1 MKKLLFSTLFLLGM
15 TVNAI
20 AQSTSS
26 VWYNAFTDKEHKNYF
41 THYFMDRKN
50 MEFHFDW
57 DSDNEM
63 LIKNYVKKGHTE
75 TFDTY
80 YKDEPSKKFARIVLV
95 IDDKNPENS
104 KITINI
110 VEQNAPQENYYIKE
124 EGDKKSD
131 EKGDIKAPSAPS
143 APSANEA
150 NEANVDG
157 GTKSIK
163 DNAKNLLN
171 KGKNLFKKKDNKG
184 TAPKKSSNASAD
196 DGK

>member
-63 LIKNYVKKGHTE
+63 LIKNYVKKGNTE

-124 EGDKKSD
+124 KVDEKSD

-143 APSANEA
+143 ANG
-150 NEANVDG
+150 ANVDG

-163 DNAKNLLN
+163 DNAKSLLN
-171 KGKNLFKKKDNKG
+171 KGKNLFKKKDSKG

>member
-63 LIKNYVKKGHTE
+63 LIKNYVKKGNTE

-124 EGDKKSD
+124 KVDEKGD

-143 APSANEA
+143 A

-171 KGKNLFKKKDNKG
+171 KGKNLFKKKNNKW

-196 DGK
+196 NEK

>member
-63 LIKNYVKKGHTE
+63 LIKNYVKKGNTE

-143 APSANEA
+143 A

>member
-63 LIKNYVKKGHTE
+63 LIKNYVKKGNTE

-80 YKDEPSKKFARIVLV
+80 YKDEPCS
-95 IDDKNPENS
+95 NS
-104 KITINI
+104 RFSFVSRRFLRLI
-110 VEQNAPQENYYIKE
+110 
-124 EGDKKSD
+124 
-131 EKGDIKAPSAPS
+131 
-143 APSANEA
+143 
-150 NEANVDG
+150 
-157 GTKSIK
+157 
-163 DNAKNLLN
+163 LLPHT
-171 KGKNLFKKKDNKG
+171 FH
-184 TAPKKSSNASAD
+184 A
-196 DGK
+196 

>member
-57 DSDNEM
+57 DSDNER
-63 LIKNYVKKGHTE
+63 LIKNYVKKGNTE

-124 EGDKKSD
+124 KVDEKSD

-143 APSANEA
+143 ANG
-150 NEANVDG
+150 ANVDG

-171 KGKNLFKKKDNKG
+171 KGKNLFKKKNNKW

-196 DGK
+196 NEK

>member
-63 LIKNYVKKGHTE
+63 LIKNYVKKGNTE

-124 EGDKKSD
+124 KVDEKSD

-143 APSANEA
+143 ANG
-150 NEANVDG
+150 ANVDG

-163 DNAKNLLN
+163 DNAKSLLN

-196 DGK
+196 NEK

>member
-15 TVNAI
+15 TINAI

-63 LIKNYVKKGHTE
+63 LIKNYVKKGNTE

-124 EGDKKSD
+124 KVDEKSD

-143 APSANEA
+143 APSANG
-150 NEANVDG
+150 ANVDG

-163 DNAKNLLN
+163 DNAKSLLN
-171 KGKNLFKKKDNKG
+171 KGKNLFKKKNNK
-184 TAPKKSSNASAD
+184 
-196 DGK
+196 

>member
-63 LIKNYVKKGHTE
+63 LIKNYVKKGNTE

-124 EGDKKSD
+124 KVDEKSD

-143 APSANEA
+143 ANG
-150 NEANVDG
+150 ANVDG

-184 TAPKKSSNASAD
+184 TASKKSSNASAD
-196 DGK
+196 NEK

>member
-63 LIKNYVKKGHTE
+63 LIKNYVKKGNTE

-124 EGDKKSD
+124 KVDEKSD
-131 EKGDIKAPSAPS
+131 EKGDIKAPS

-171 KGKNLFKKKDNKG
+171 KGKNLFKKKNNKW

-196 DGK
+196 NEK

>member
-63 LIKNYVKKGHTE
+63 LIKNYVKKGNTE

-124 EGDKKSD
+124 KVDEKSD

-143 APSANEA
+143 ANG
-150 NEANVDG
+150 ANVDG

-171 KGKNLFKKKDNKG
+171 KGKNLFKKKNNKW
-184 TAPKKSSNASAD
+184 TALKKSSNASAD
-196 DGK
+196 NEK

>member
-63 LIKNYVKKGHTE
+63 LIKNYVKKGNTE

-124 EGDKKSD
+124 KVDEKSD

-143 APSANEA
+143 ANG
-150 NEANVDG
+150 ANVDG

-171 KGKNLFKKKDNKG
+171 KGKNLFKKKDKKG

-196 DGK
+196 NGK

>member
-63 LIKNYVKKGHTE
+63 LIKNYVKKGNTE

-124 EGDKKSD
+124 EGEKKSDEKSD

-143 APSANEA
+143 APSA

-171 KGKNLFKKKDNKG
+171 KGKNLFKKKNNK
-184 TAPKKSSNASAD
+184 
-196 DGK
+196 

>member
-63 LIKNYVKKGHTE
+63 LIKNYVKKGNTE

-124 EGDKKSD
+124 KVDEKSD

-143 APSANEA
+143 ANG
-150 NEANVDG
+150 ANVDG

-171 KGKNLFKKKDNKG
+171 KGKNLFKKKDSKG

>member
-63 LIKNYVKKGHTE
+63 LIKNYVKKGNTE

-124 EGDKKSD
+124 KVDEKSD

-143 APSANEA
+143 A

-171 KGKNLFKKKDNKG
+171 KGKNLFKKKNNKW

-196 DGK
+196 NEK

>member
-63 LIKNYVKKGHTE
+63 LIKNYVKKGNTE

-124 EGDKKSD
+124 KVDEKSD

-143 APSANEA
+143 A

>member
-63 LIKNYVKKGHTE
+63 LIKNYVKKGNTE

-124 EGDKKSD
+124 KVDEKSD

-143 APSANEA
+143 ANG
-150 NEANVDG
+150 ANVDG

-163 DNAKNLLN
+163 DNAKSLLN
-171 KGKNLFKKKDNKG
+171 KGKNLFKKKNNKW

-196 DGK
+196 NGK

>member
-63 LIKNYVKKGHTE
+63 LIKNYVKKGNTE

-143 APSANEA
+143 APSANG
-150 NEANVDG
+150 ANVDG

-163 DNAKNLLN
+163 DNAKSLLN
-171 KGKNLFKKKDNKG
+171 KGKNLFKKKNNKG
-184 TAPKKSSNASAD
+184 TAPKKSSNASTD